1 MSFADNYFCRF
12 NSSPKIFNTNPCLDT
27 GIIVVIP
34 CFDDQFIFQTLD
46 SLDSAQSPKCK
57 TEILIIINSGENSSQ
72 QSIENNR
79 LIYIKLKQLQKET
92 FYKNFFI
99 HVHNIE
105 NTAKKIAGVGHAR
118 KTGMDEAVRRFNSIN
133 NADGIIVSL
142 DADCLV
148 DKNYFVEIE
157 NYYKNNPKSGACTI
171 QFQHDFNSENY
182 SNEIISACRLYEI
195 YLRYFRL
202 ALKYSGY
209 PYPIHTIGS
218 CFSVT
223 ANSYIKAGG
232 MSQRQGGED
241 FYFLHKLTQMTQ
253 LGIINKALVFP
264 SPRISDRVPFGT
276 GPAVSKIISD
286 KSYKVYNFELFN
298 ILKKFFNSYD
308 ELYSISQIADLTIPD
323 EVTKYIGID
332 NLFSVVNE
340 CKKNTNSIQSFKKR
354 LQSKFDAFF
363 IIKFL
368 NSFDEQSKY
377 PPVDVITAA
386 SQLLIEFCI
395 TTNQTAISV
404 YDAIFEKD
412 NELGK

>member
-12 NSSPKIFNTNPCLDT
+12 NSLPKIFIDNPYKET

-34 CFDDQFIFQTLD
+34 CYDDEYVFRTLE
-46 SLDSAQSPKCK
+46 SLDNAKPPKCK
-57 TEILIIINSGENSSQ
+57 TEIIIIINSGENSSQ
-72 QSIENNR
+72 QSIANNH
-79 LIYIKLKQLQKET
+79 LIYNKLKQQKEES
-92 FYKNFFI
+92 FYKNFDI
-99 HVHNIE
+99 YVHNIE
-105 NTAKKIAGVGHAR
+105 NIPKKIAGVGNAR

-157 NYYKNNPKSGACTI
+157 DYYKNKPKSGACTI
-171 QFQHDFNSENY
+171 QFQHDFNPDNY
-182 SNEIISACRLYEI
+182 SYEIMSACRLYEI

-209 PYPIHTIGS
+209 PSPIHTIGS
-218 CFSVT
+218 CFSVK
-223 ANSYIKAGG
+223 AQSYIKVGG

-241 FYFLHKLTQMTQ
+241 FYFLHKLTKMTKV
-253 LGIINKALVFP
+253 GTINKAIVFP

-276 GPAVSKIISD
+276 GPAVNKIVSD

-298 ILKKFFNSYD
+298 ILKKFFSCYD
-308 ELYSISQIADLTIPD
+308 ELYSNSQIADLNIPD

-332 NLFSVVNE
+332 NLISIVNE
-340 CKKNTNSIQSFKKR
+340 CKKNTNSIQSFRKR
-354 LQSKFDAFF
+354 LQSKLDAFF

-368 NSFDEQSKY
+368 NSFDEQSDY

-386 SQLLIEFCI
+386 SQLLTEFRI
-395 TTNQTAISV
+395 TTDQTAISV

-412 NELGK
+412 NELEK

>member
-12 NSSPKIFNTNPCLDT
+12 NSSPKIFINNPCKKT

-34 CFDDQFIFQTLD
+34 CFDDDFIFQTLD

-79 LIYIKLKQLQKET
+79 LIYNKLKKQKEES
-92 FYKNFFI
+92 FYSNFDI
-99 HVHNIE
+99 YIHNIE
-105 NTAKKIAGVGHAR
+105 NTPKKIAGVGNAR

-157 NYYKNNPKSGACTI
+157 DYYKNNSKSGACTI

-218 CFSVT
+218 CFCVK
-223 ANSYIKAGG
+223 AKSYIKAGG

-253 LGIINKALVFP
+253 LGTINKALVFP

-298 ILKKFFNSYD
+298 ILKEFFNSYD

-377 PPVDVITAA
+377 
-386 SQLLIEFCI
+386 
-395 TTNQTAISV
+395 
-404 YDAIFEKD
+404 
-412 NELGK
+412 